1 MLRRL
6 LGLAA
11 ARIQRFLQYLCPEDF
26 KYAFGNDKAQ
36 QERSETDAT
45 SQKDTTRTN
54 KAITTMNSVQQCT
67 TQQHSTTP
75 PLSPVPEVSP
85 HYQRPWNVA
94 QFHNNSPTHTDRK
107 RIGRKVTPQCKQQS
121 GGIGLALVA
130 KDRSSRNSKRKRQ
143 LASEESSS
151 IYRRPRRFITGFNEP
166 MII

>member
-1 MLRRL
+1 M
-6 LGLAA
+6 
-11 ARIQRFLQYLCPEDF
+11 QRFLQYLCPEDF
-26 KYAFGNDKAQ
+26 KYAFGNDKTQ

-45 SQKDTTRTN
+45 LQKDTTRTN

-75 PLSPVPEVSP
+75 PLVPVPEVSP
-85 HYQRPWNVA
+85 HSNDLGTMHKSTTAAP
-94 QFHNNSPTHTDRK
+94 HTDRK
-107 RIGRKVTPQCKQQS
+107 RIGRKATPQCKQQN

-130 KDRSSRNSKRKRQ
+130 KDRSSIDSKRKRQ